1 MKVVV
6 YLISNSNKTCIVS
19 MNTSYESI
27 AFRRVD
33 AKETIPHLISHLKEF
48 PADAEAWVTLAAGRY
63 EEGEIEKAR
72 KTLEKAFQLQPD
84 LPNAW
89 LEKGRWLFRE
99 GSLKEAHAAM
109 NQALALRPQNDTI
122 LTFRGMVRR
131 RMGKTEDAKEDFVK
145 AIAINPSQE
154 DALWQLRMFQEQK
167 EAYEDGSW
175 VTIASHFDSDWL
187 FMIKTML
194 LEHQIPT
201 RISQQDT
208 EFNLDASTDHNRKL
222 QVRLE
227 ESENAIWLVYDW
239 ARDYHYRYQSDVGE
253 EDSTEKIKVDTMK
266 KTGNLILIILV
277 PLIIGIMAWLLT
289 K

>member
-1 MKVVV
+1 MD
-6 YLISNSNKTCIVS
+6 
-19 MNTSYESI
+19 TSYESI
-27 AFRRVD
+27 AFKRIHARD
-33 AKETIPHLISHLKEF
+33 TIPHLVDHLKEF
-48 PADAEAWVTLAAGRY
+48 PSDAEAWVALAASRY
-63 EEGEIEKAR
+63 EEGEIEKAQ

-89 LEKGRWLFRE
+89 LEKGRWLFQDE
-99 GSLKEAHAAM
+99 KWKEAEAAM
-109 NQALALRPQNDTI
+109 NQALALHPDNETI

-131 RMGKTEDAKEDFVK
+131 RMGNPEKAKEDFLA
-145 AIAINPSQE
+145 AIAINPMQE

-167 EAYEDGSW
+167 EAYEHGSW
-175 VTIASHFDSDWL
+175 VTVATHFDPDWL

-239 ARDYHYRYQSDVGE
+239 ARDYHYRYQSDVE
-253 EDSTEKIKVDTMK
+253 EEESTEEIEADTMK
-266 KTGNLILIILV
+266 KTGNLILVILV
-277 PLIIGIMAWLLT
+277 PIIIGVMIWLLMV
-289 K
+289 

>member
-1 MKVVV
+1 M
-6 YLISNSNKTCIVS
+6 TP

-27 AFRRVD
+27 AFKRIH
-33 AKETIPHLISHLKEF
+33 AKDTIPHLIDHLKAF
-48 PADAEAWVTLAAGRY
+48 PSDTEAWVMLAASRY
-63 EEGEIEKAR
+63 EEGEIEKAQ

-89 LEKGRWLFRE
+89 LEKGRWLFQE
-99 GSLKEAHAAM
+99 GNLKEAHTAM
-109 NQALALRPQNDTI
+109 NQALALHPQNDTI

-131 RMGKTEDAKEDFVK
+131 RMENLEDAKDDFLK

-154 DALWQLRMFQEQK
+154 DALWQMRMFREQE
-167 EAYEDGSW
+167 EAFQDGSW
-175 VTIASHFDSDWL
+175 VTIATHFDPDWL

-227 ESENAIWLVYDW
+227 ESEGAIWLVYDW
-239 ARDYHYRYQSDVGE
+239 AREYHYRYQSDVE
-253 EDSTEKIKVDTMK
+253 EEELTDKIEAGTMK
-266 KTGNLILIILV
+266 KTGNLILAILV
-277 PLIIGIMAWLLT
+277 PLVVGIMIWLLM